1 MGDKYIEQVDNNI
14 TFKFLFIIIPNSN
27 VIFIFHVEV
36 FVNVILL
43 FTIITYQISKLFP
56 AELMCY
62 FLLVH
67 LQLPSV
73 LAVS

>member
-43 FTIITYQISKLFP
+43 FNIITYQISKLFP